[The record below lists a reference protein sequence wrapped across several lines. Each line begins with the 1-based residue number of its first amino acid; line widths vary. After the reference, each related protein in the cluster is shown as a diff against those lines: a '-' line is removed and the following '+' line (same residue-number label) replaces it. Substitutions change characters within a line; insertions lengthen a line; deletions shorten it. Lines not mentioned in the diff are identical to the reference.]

1 MLSAMFS
8 GKYAVIKDKDD
19 RFFIDADGQNFIHIL
34 NYLRY
39 GDLPPNPIAETIYRE
54 ATYFGINSLVK
65 ELETFPQILV
75 KVQRNNFRG
84 LFPGYTE
91 CMEMIVKAAS
101 VETASQTSDIKILI
115 HGKEIQPSHEDFNK
129 FHICSCKGMNK
140 IIYTAEIT
148 LGPWK
153 GDSTEKDVLNCII
166 FDLEHRGFTV
176 TSRFYAPC
184 SYQFEGIYCE
194 KLFYNICFHWWKS

>member
-8 GKYAVIKDKDD
+8 GKYAVIKDKAD
-19 RFFIDADGQNFIHIL
+19 RFFIDADGEHFIHIL

-39 GDLPPNPIAETIYRE
+39 GDLPPNLIAETIYRE
-54 ATYFGINSLVK
+54 ATYFGINGLVK
-65 ELETFPQILV
+65 ELETFPQILA
-75 KVQRNNFRG
+75 KVQRNNFRR

-91 CMEMIVKAAS
+91 CLEMIIKASS
-101 VETASQTSDIKILI
+101 VETTSQTSDIKILI
-115 HGKEIQPSHEDFNK
+115 YGKEINPAHEDFNK
-129 FHICSCKGMNK
+129 FHICSCKGMK
-140 IIYTAEIT
+140 KRLYTAETI

-166 FDLEHRGFTV
+166 FDLEYRGFTV

-184 SYQFEGIYCE
+184 SYEYQGICC
-194 KLFYNICFHWWKS
+194 KKSFYNICFHWWKS